1 MDKEGVSACQWHTAY
16 PAGAQ
21 VPAGRIVMELLG
33 GGGVAALPRGGSQA
47 PPGPCLTLCVV

>member
-33 GGGVAALPRGGSQA
+33 GGGVAALPKGGSQA

>member
-16 PAGAQ
+16 LAGAQ
-21 VPAGRIVMELLG
+21 VPARRISDGAVG

-47 PPGPCLTLCVV
+47 PPDPCLTLCVV